1 MSSDKETA
9 EPPRT
14 PVPATVLVVDDEE
27 SFHRNIGR
35 YLTGYRRLS
44 AYTGTHALEILGKQH
59 VDVVLLDLNLPDLNG
74 LEVLD
79 RIRFERDDVEVI
91 MCTSHTEVR
100 YAVDAMKRGAFDFL
114 VKSFEN
120 YQALREHIER
130 ALERRRT
137 KREAMEAR
145 TRQQWLR
152 DAFALLEGSRS
163 PAVQAV
169 TRVALKVADTPL
181 TVLIEGESG
190 VGKEILARLIHARS
204 DRADKPFVTVN
215 VSSVPATLLGS
226 YWFGHTRGA
235 FTGADRAQVGKFEL
249 ASGGTIF
256 LDEVGELDG
265 DAQVKLLRVL
275 QEREIERLGAAEATP
290 IDVRVIAATNKRLS
304 DQVKLGQFREDLYFR
319 LNVLR
324 LTMPP
329 LRDRPEDLPDL
340 ARLLLMKH
348 ARVMNRV
355 APRIAPGALDVLRQY
370 AWPGNVRELENFMM
384 RVVALGTGEEFREDD
399 IPPEYWLE
407 TLNQV
412 ADHLVAQSDSSPRL
426 FQLAVHQFQRY
437 LIRLVIQRSRG
448 NKRLAAE
455 TLGIGLSTL
464 KSKIRELGIASDPGD
479 EGRNLPDLA
488 DRTPPP
494 TPDPDRN
501 LATPARK
508 SATLRLVDSRAV
520 RFLSADNTAEA
531 EISAATEPDAAD
543 EADGE

>member
-1 MSSDKETA
+1 MNSERENA

-14 PVPATVLVVDDEE
+14 PVQATVLVVDDEE
-27 SFHRNIGR
+27 SFHRNISR
-35 YLTGYRRLS
+35 YLSGYRRLT
-44 AYTGTHALEILGKQH
+44 AYTGNQALEILGKQH

-74 LEVLD
+74 LDVLD
-79 RIRFERDDVEVI
+79 RIRFEREDVEVI

-130 ALERRRT
+130 ALERRRA

-152 DAFALLEGSRS
+152 DAFTLLEGSRS
-163 PAVQAV
+163 LAVQSV
-169 TRVALKVADTPL
+169 VRVALKVADTPL

-190 VGKEILARLIHARS
+190 VGKEVLARFIHARS
-204 DRADKPFVTVN
+204 DRAEKPFVTVN

-235 FTGADRAQVGKFEL
+235 FTGADRAQIGKFEL

-256 LDEVGELDG
+256 LDEGGELDG

-275 QEREIERLGAAEATP
+275 QEREIERLGAAEPTP

-304 DQVKLGQFREDLYFR
+304 EQVKLGQFREDLYFR

-324 LTMPP
+324 LTMPA

-340 ARLLLMKH
+340 ARLLLLKH
-348 ARVMNRV
+348 ARVMNRG
-355 APRIAPGALDVLRQY
+355 APRLAAGALDVLRQY

-412 ADHLVAQSDSSPRL
+412 ADHLLSQSDSPPRL
-426 FQLAVHQFQRY
+426 FQLAVQQFQRY

-448 NKRLAAE
+448 NKKVAAE
-455 TLGIGLSTL
+455 ALGISQSTL
-464 KSKIRELGIASDPGD
+464 KTKIRELGIAGD
-479 EGRNLPDLA
+479 TMDEDRNPSEVAGR
-488 DRTPPP
+488 PPSSGA
-494 TPDPDRN
+494 DPDRN
-501 LATPARK
+501 LPTPSRK
-508 SATLRLVDSRAV
+508 PATLRLVDPRTV
-520 RFLSADNTAEA
+520 RFLSADAGSEGRILPSGDLDASADDDAE
-531 EISAATEPDAAD
+531 
-543 EADGE
+543 

>member
-1 MSSDKETA
+1 
-9 EPPRT
+9 
-14 PVPATVLVVDDEE
+14 VPATVLVVDDEE
-27 SFHRNIGR
+27 SFHRNITR

-44 AYTGTHALEILGKQH
+44 AYGGTQALEILGKQH
-59 VDVVLLDLNLPDLNG
+59 VDVVLLDLNLPDING

-130 ALERRRT
+130 ALDRRRT
-137 KREAMEAR
+137 KREALEDR
-145 TRQQWLR
+145 TRQQRLR
-152 DAFALLEGSRS
+152 DAFALLEGTRS
-163 PAVQAV
+163 PAVQSV
-169 TRVALKVADTPL
+169 VRVALKVADTPL

-275 QEREIERLGAAEATP
+275 QEREIERLGAAEPTP
-290 IDVRVIAATNKRLS
+290 IDVRVIAATNKRLA

-329 LRDRPEDLPDL
+329 LRDRMEDLPDL
-340 ARLLLMKH
+340 ARLLLLKH

-355 APRIAPGALDVLRQY
+355 APRIAPGAHDVLRQY

-384 RVVALGTGEEFREDD
+384 RVVALGTGDEVREDD

-412 ADHLVAQSDSSPRL
+412 ADHLVSQSDSPPRL
-426 FQLAVHQFQRY
+426 FHLAVQQFQRY

-448 NKRLAAE
+448 NKRMAAE
-455 TLGIGLSTL
+455 TLGISHSTL
-464 KSKIRELGIASDPGD
+464 KSKIRELGIASEPGD
-479 EGRNLPDLA
+479 EDKNSADLA
-488 DRTPPP
+488 SRTPPP
-494 TPDPDRN
+494 TLDPDRN
-501 LATPARK
+501 LPTASRK
-508 SATLRLVDSRAV
+508 SATLRLVDPRAV
-520 RFLSADNTAEA
+520 RFLSAEGATEA
-531 EISAATEPDAAD
+531 SISAAEAAETAD
-543 EADGE
+543 DGERD

>member
-1 MSSDKETA
+1 MNSERENA

-14 PVPATVLVVDDEE
+14 PVQATVLVVDDEE
-27 SFHRNIGR
+27 SFHRNISR
-35 YLTGYRRLS
+35 YLSGYRRLT
-44 AYTGTHALEILGKQH
+44 AYTGNQALEILGKQH

-74 LEVLD
+74 LDVLD
-79 RIRFERDDVEVI
+79 RIRFEREDVEVI

-130 ALERRRT
+130 ALERRRA

-169 TRVALKVADTPL
+169 VRVALKVADTPL

-190 VGKEILARLIHARS
+190 VGKEVLARFIHARS
-204 DRADKPFVTVN
+204 DRAEKPFVTVN

-235 FTGADRAQVGKFEL
+235 FTGADRAQIGKFEL

-275 QEREIERLGAAEATP
+275 QEREIERLGAAEPTP

-304 DQVKLGQFREDLYFR
+304 EQVKLGQFREDLYFR

-324 LTMPP
+324 LTMPA

-340 ARLLLMKH
+340 ARLLLLKH
-348 ARVMNRV
+348 ARVMNRG
-355 APRIAPGALDVLRQY
+355 APRLAAGALDVLRQY

-412 ADHLVAQSDSSPRL
+412 ADHLLSQSDSPPRL
-426 FQLAVHQFQRY
+426 FQLAVQQFQRY

-448 NKRLAAE
+448 NKKVAAE
-455 TLGIGLSTL
+455 ALGISQSTL
-464 KSKIRELGIASDPGD
+464 KTKIRELGIAGD
-479 EGRNLPDLA
+479 TMDEDRNPSEVAGR
-488 DRTPPP
+488 PPSSGA
-494 TPDPDRN
+494 DPDRN
-501 LATPARK
+501 LPTPSRK
-508 SATLRLVDSRAV
+508 PATLRLVDPRTV
-520 RFLSADNTAEA
+520 RFLSADAGSEGRILPSGDLDASADDDAE
-531 EISAATEPDAAD
+531 
-543 EADGE
+543 